1 VIYACE
7 KPDGSPARHEISRR
21 RRTIALSQDISGRK
35 HFQNALDSDERV
47 CALFFASW
55 CPYSR
60 RFLPEFEK
68 TAELYAKKFSSVK
81 VDDQDDLCDEYS
93 ISVYPTVIFFDKGKV
108 LDRVDGVLGVGID
121 VSRFSNSVE
130 KCISGKGNK

>member
-1 VIYACE
+1 M
-7 KPDGSPARHEISRR
+7 
-21 RRTIALSQDISGRK
+21 SQDVENKNEFRK
-35 HFQNALDSDERV
+35 VLGAHERV
-47 CALFFASW
+47 CVLFFASW

-121 VSRFSNSVE
+121 VSRFSNSAE